1 MRAAVAQDA
10 ILRYAVQ
17 TYMPGSAEDPAL
29 RRIVGA
35 PWTTQSRCRLFPEK
49 CTVSPPTTEHSRSTK
64 ILIVDDD
71 PDFREFVH
79 IVLASHGYTVFEA
92 ANAPD
97 GLALM
102 RAEQPH
108 LVLLD
113 AMMSYELAGI
123 GTIRAVR
130 SDPQLAHVPLI
141 LISAVLSEDEDR
153 FLPPDERAMVNRF
166 LSKPIS
172 PDELLAEVADVLKE
186 AAT

>member
-1 MRAAVAQDA
+1 
-10 ILRYAVQ
+10 
-17 TYMPGSAEDPAL
+17 
-29 RRIVGA
+29 
-35 PWTTQSRCRLFPEK
+35 
-49 CTVSPPTTEHSRSTK
+49 VSPPTLKPASGAK

-71 PDFREFVH
+71 PDFREFVR
-79 IVLASHGYTVFEA
+79 IVLERHGYRVLEA
-92 ANAPD
+92 SDAPA

-102 RAEQPH
+102 RAELPS

-130 SDPQLAHVPLI
+130 SDPQLTHIPLI

-153 FLPPDERAMVNRF
+153 FLPADERSMVDRL

-172 PDELLAEVADVLKE
+172 PDELLVEVGDLLKE
-186 AAT
+186 TAR

>member
-1 MRAAVAQDA
+1 M
-10 ILRYAVQ
+10 
-17 TYMPGSAEDPAL
+17 
-29 RRIVGA
+29 
-35 PWTTQSRCRLFPEK
+35 
-49 CTVSPPTTEHSRSTK
+49 SPPTAKPPSGIK
-64 ILIVDDD
+64 IIIVDDD
-71 PDFREFVH
+71 PDFREFVR
-79 IVLASHGYTVFEA
+79 IVLESHGYAVLEA
-92 ANAPD
+92 PNAPD

-123 GTIRAVR
+123 GTIRTVR

-141 LISAVLSEDEDR
+141 LISAVLNEDEDR

-166 LSKPIS
+166 LTKPIS
-172 PDELLAEVADVLKE
+172 PDQLLAEIADVLKE